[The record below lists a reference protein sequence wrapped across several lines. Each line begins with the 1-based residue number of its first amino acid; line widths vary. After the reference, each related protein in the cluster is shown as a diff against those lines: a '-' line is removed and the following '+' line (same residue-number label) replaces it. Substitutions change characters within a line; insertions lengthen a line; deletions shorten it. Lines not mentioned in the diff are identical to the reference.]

1 MRKLCMKKTLYL
13 MRHGQTIFNERGKM
27 QGWSDAP
34 LTELG
39 FNQAKVAK
47 KYYEDNNITFDAAY
61 SSTSERASDT
71 LELITDMPYE
81 RRKGLKEMYFGLFEG
96 ENTKLNPI
104 KSHYEL
110 FNDAFVQYG
119 GEDMLNVQKR
129 VTKELND
136 IMNQDVKNVLV
147 VSHYVSILSFNNQ
160 WNDSIEVLRSGFT
173 NCSILKYT
181 FEDNKYNLEEVVN
194 HDYSNLK

>member
-1 MRKLCMKKTLYL
+1 MKKTLYL

-39 FNQAKVAK
+39 HNQAKVAK
-47 KYYEDNNITFDAAY
+47 KYYEDNGITFDAAY

-96 ENTKLNPI
+96 ENNKLNPI

-129 VTKELND
+129 VTRELND
-136 IMNQDVKNVLV
+136 IMNQDVNNVLV

-181 FEDNKYNLEEVVN
+181 FEDNKYDLQDVIN
-194 HDYSNLK
+194 HDYSNIK

>member
-1 MRKLCMKKTLYL
+1 MKKTLYL

-136 IMNQDVKNVLV
+136 IMNQDVNNVLV

-194 HDYSNLK
+194 HDYSKLK